1 MGFQYVVP
9 DTEIIGWANLQA
21 WCMLT
26 GLISKANYALRLID
40 DDEILHAVAQRIRDD
55 GRIVCEP
62 FRHIRTQPS
71 ASQVQCIG

>member
-40 DDEILHAVAQRIRDD
+40 GEEILYSV
-55 GRIVCEP
+55 
-62 FRHIRTQPS
+62 
-71 ASQVQCIG
+71 

>member
-40 DDEILHAVAQRIRDD
+40 GEEILYSVLEMLCHYFCILVKPGWRIW
-55 GRIVCEP
+55 IHP
-62 FRHIRTQPS
+62 
-71 ASQVQCIG
+71 AAL

>member
-26 GLISKANYALRLID
+26 DLISKANYALRLID
-40 DDEILHAVAQRIRDD
+40 GEEILYSV
-55 GRIVCEP
+55 
-62 FRHIRTQPS
+62 
-71 ASQVQCIG
+71 